1 MVVALAVVAIYL
13 AFCYFTYVRYRAR
26 ESVAERAAARLLD
39 HGGAAPVLVA
49 YASQTGFGEQL
60 AWRTAEALESG
71 GMPVRVLPLG
81 RVDAAA
87 LASTER
93 ALFIVS
99 TTGEGD
105 APDSA
110 ASFAMR
116 VMSAP
121 AELATLQY
129 GLLSLGDR
137 SYERF
142 CAFGR
147 SLQSWLQH
155 QQAQPLFDTVEVS
168 DGDPGTL
175 RHWQHHLAQISGQ
188 SKLADWNPPAY
199 ESWRLVERE
208 LLNPGSVGSA
218 VYRIAL
224 QPPDSKQPW
233 NAGDVAEIGPRA
245 PESVELLPHREYSI
259 ASIPSDG
266 RLELVV
272 RLMTYPDGRLG
283 LGSGWLTTHA
293 RVGSEI
299 AVRVRE
305 NRSFHLP
312 DDDRPLILIGNGT
325 GIAGLRAHLKAR
337 DARGHLRNWLVFGE
351 RQATHDYFFRSELDD
366 WLARGLLTRLDTAF
380 SRDQA
385 ERVYVQHR
393 LRAAGDEVKRW
404 VDEGAAIYVCGSLE
418 GMSRGVH
425 EALTEI
431 LGGDALDGL
440 LESGRYR
447 RDVY

>member
-1 MVVALAVVAIYL
+1 MLAALAVIAAYL
-13 AFCYFTYVRYRAR
+13 VFCYATYARHRAR
-26 ESVAERAAARLLD
+26 EVAAERAAARLLD
-39 HGGAAPVLVA
+39 HGSAPAVLVA

-71 GMPVRVLPLG
+71 GLPVRVLPLG

-87 LASTER
+87 LANTER

-121 AELATLQY
+121 AELAKMQY

-147 SLQSWLQH
+147 ALQTWLQH
-155 QQAQPLFDTVEVS
+155 THAQPLFDTVEVS

-188 SKLADWNPPAY
+188 SKLPDWNPPAY
-199 ESWRLVERE
+199 EAWRLIERE
-208 LLNPGSVGSA
+208 CLNPGSVGGP

-224 QPPDSKQPW
+224 QPPATKVW
-233 NAGDVAEIGPRA
+233 RAGDVAEIGPRA
-245 PESVELLPHREYSI
+245 PESAELLPHREYSI
-259 ASIPSDG
+259 ASIPTDG

-272 RLMTYPDGRLG
+272 RLMRYPDGRLG

-293 RVGSEI
+293 RVGGEI

-305 NRSFHLP
+305 NRSFHAP
-312 DDDRPLILIGNGT
+312 DDDRPMILIGNGT

-337 DARGHLRNWLVFGE
+337 AAAGHGRNWLVFGE
-351 RQATHDYFFRSELDD
+351 RQEAHDFFFRSELDD
-366 WLARGLLTRLDTAF
+366 WRDRGVLARLDVAF

-385 ERVYVQHR
+385 ERVYVQDR
-393 LRAAGDEVKRW
+393 LRAAGDEVRRW
-404 VDEGAAIYVCGSLE
+404 VEGGAAIYVCGSLE

-425 EALTEI
+425 EALVEI
-431 LGGDALDGL
+431 LGSETLDEL
-440 LESGRYR
+440 LETGRYR